1 MFNSATIKQIEKI
14 AKRLDI
20 EPAALLAVAE
30 VESAGAATWNVRG
43 KSLPAIRF
51 EGHYFYRL
59 LKGKQRASAVAAG
72 LAKPKAGAVKN
83 PTSYSARYALLDR
96 AVAINEAV
104 AYESTSWGLGQVM
117 GAHWKK
123 LGFASAAAL
132 VAMAKSG
139 VAGQVEIMAR
149 FIEKFGLKDEL
160 RSKNWAAFAKQY
172 NGPAY
177 LKNRYDTKMAAAYRR
192 WVKGHAN
199 DPATRTEVDAEG
211 ADSPVMAIQKD
222 LKRLG
227 YYKGALDGKEGPRTR
242 AAIRSFQKAQ
252 GLVADGKY
260 GKMTDEAV
268 DREIAKLGR
277 KRGDDA
283 VKTGIGVLG
292 GGAGASGAVDVIR
305 EQTDSLS
312 MLTEYS
318 QIITYVVLGLVL
330 VGFVLTMAGLYAKYK
345 AGKAEGDI

>member
-1 MFNSATIKQIEKI
+1 MFNAATIKQIQKI
-14 AKRLDI
+14 AKRLDV

-30 VESAGAATWNVRG
+30 VESAGVAVWNVKG

-59 LKGKQRASAVAAG
+59 LKGKQRAAAVAAG
-72 LAKPKAGAVKN
+72 LANPKAGRVKN
-83 PTSYSARYALLDR
+83 PSSYSARYALLDR
-96 AVAINEAV
+96 AMAINPGVAI
-104 AYESTSWGLGQVM
+104 ESTSWGLGQVM
-117 GAHWKK
+117 GSHWKK
-123 LGFASAAAL
+123 LGFSSAEDL
-132 VAMAKSG
+132 MKMAKSG
-139 VAGQVEIMAR
+139 VAGQIEIMAR
-149 FIEKFGLKDEL
+149 FIQKFGLVDEL
-160 RSKNWAAFAKQY
+160 QTKGFASFAKQY

-177 LKNRYDTKMAAAYRR
+177 RSNRYDTKMDAAYKR
-192 WVKGHAN
+192 WARADLVGGSGSTVEASQ
-199 DPATRTEVDAEG
+199 G
-211 ADSPVMAIQKD
+211 SDSPVMGIQKD

-227 YYKGALDGKEGPRTR
+227 YYKGSLDGKTGPRTR
-242 AAIRSFQKAQ
+242 AAIKAFQKDQ

-277 KRGDDA
+277 KRGEDT

-292 GGAGASGAVDVIR
+292 GGAGAGGAVDVIR

-318 QIITYVVLGLVL
+318 QVITYVVLGLVL
-330 VGFVLTMAGLYAKYK
+330 VGFVLTMAGLWAKYK
-345 AGKAEGDI
+345 AGKAEGDV